1 MNIFEQCT
9 VDGDLTPELIKRKQ
23 ELDKARDEEISAIKG
38 NEYKWLN
45 GQWVSNETLAS
56 TIRQKY
62 DDIWEQE
69 LSDAGYIVRPIF
81 ESADSFS
88 EWYDELSKLN
98 EALQTYRITYY
109 EDDIKKSFTV
119 QASSKAEA
127 EQIGWSRV
135 DADSLYVSEEGK

>member
-1 MNIFEQCT
+1 MNNIFEQCI
-9 VDGDLTPELIKRKQ
+9 VDGELTPELIKRKQ
-23 ELDKARDEEISAIKG
+23 EIDKQIDYEISEIEAGRGK
-38 NEYKWLN
+38 
-45 GQWVSNETLAS
+45 QWQPKEKQYAEV
-56 TIRQKY
+56 RQKY

-69 LSDAGYIVRPIF
+69 LSDAGYIVRPVF
-81 ESADSFS
+81 ESVDSFS
-88 EWYDELSKLN
+88 EWYEELSKLN